1 MTDILEFVLI
11 IIGIWLAF
19 SAGFIIWR
27 RCKLYKRINRL
38 KKETGAQIKYVK
50 PPFLSLFKISKVPE
64 ITVKLGNK
72 IYLIRTFLGG
82 GIGKVVHFASEEW
95 LVRFSRLRAAGYS
108 KRRLGEKIVN
118 ARSGFAVGTK
128 VFRLP
133 RLDLSAYKEDGRE
146 VIPVIIFNPAP
157 GEVGHQ
163 WYYEQVQE
171 ATNSHDYELVNE
183 YENWIEILEN
193 RDWAAL
199 EQAWSDSNSAP
210 GGEVM

>member
-1 MTDILEFVLI
+1 MTDILEFILI

-38 KKETGAQIKYVK
+38 KKETGAEIKYVK

-72 IYLIRTFLGG
+72 IYLIRTFFGG

-133 RLDLSAYKEDGRE
+133 RLDLSAYREDGRE

-157 GEVGHQ
+157 GEVSYVTKEKTAILDAYTGDSVLGTLVFTSSTFPTFAERE
-163 WYYEQVQE
+163 YRRELYER
-171 ATNSHDYELVNE
+171 EL
-183 YENWIEILEN
+183 IEK
-193 RDWAAL
+193 
-199 EQAWSDSNSAP
+199 
-210 GGEVM
+210 

>member
-38 KKETGAQIKYVK
+38 KKETGAEIKYVK

-133 RLDLSAYKEDGRE
+133 RLDLSAYREDGRE

-157 GEVGHQ
+157 GEVSYVTKEKTAILDAYTGDSVLGTLVFTSSTFPTFAQ
-163 WYYEQVQE
+163 REYRREVYER
-171 ATNSHDYELVNE
+171 EL
-183 YENWIEILEN
+183 IEK
-193 RDWAAL
+193 
-199 EQAWSDSNSAP
+199 
-210 GGEVM
+210 

>member
-11 IIGIWLAF
+11 VIGIWLIF

-27 RCKLYKRINRL
+27 RCKLYRRINKL
-38 KKETGAQIKYVK
+38 KKETGAEVKYTK
-50 PPFLSLFKISKVPE
+50 LPFLSLFKISNTPE

-82 GIGKVVHFASEEW
+82 GIGKVVHFASDEW

-133 RLDLSAYKEDGRE
+133 KLDTEAYIEEGKR

-157 GEVGHQ
+157 GEVSYVTAEKTAILDAYTGDSVLGTLVFTSSTFPIFVERE
-163 WYYEQVQE
+163 YRREGYEASPSEKQ
-171 ATNSHDYELVNE
+171 DK
-183 YENWIEILEN
+183 
-193 RDWAAL
+193 
-199 EQAWSDSNSAP
+199 
-210 GGEVM
+210 

>member
-38 KKETGAQIKYVK
+38 KKDTGAEIKYVK
-50 PPFLSLFKISKVPE
+50 PPFLSFFKISKVPE
-64 ITVKLGNK
+64 ITVKLGDK

-133 RLDLSAYKEDGRE
+133 RLDLSAYREDGRE

-157 GEVGHQ
+157 GEVSYVTKEKTAILDAYTGDSVLGTLVFTSSTFPTFAQ
-163 WYYEQVQE
+163 REYRREVYER
-171 ATNSHDYELVNE
+171 EL
-183 YENWIEILEN
+183 IEK
-193 RDWAAL
+193 
-199 EQAWSDSNSAP
+199 
-210 GGEVM
+210 